1 MFWIEAGQ
9 KEIIEQDYLSM
20 YRLLCAR
27 VSMAMVKSWFHGQS
41 ARFLV
46 ILDSA
51 DTIDHA
57 DEASYINLNYF
68 IPDAPSV
75 DVIVTTRSSRA
86 QEMTLLEAVQV
97 ADMKPAEA
105 AGLFRN
111 LTKLTQTWLD
121 MEKEIMLVV
130 QKLEYLALAILAGSY
145 VAPTPRL
152 RSDIRLYLLEH
163 RERRIQLLGM
173 KAKKLIH

>member
-68 IPDAPSV
+68 IPDALSV

-86 QEMTLLEAVQV
+86 QEMASLEAVQV

-111 LTKLTQTWLD
+111 STKLTQTWLD
-121 MEKEIMLVV
+121 VEKEMLIV
-130 QKLEYLALAILAGSY
+130 QNLEYLAVAILAGSY

-152 RSDIRLYLLEH
+152 SSDIGLYLLEH